1 MHIDIQTKGFTL
13 TKALAAHVQ
22 RRLKTAL
29 AARDDHIVHAQVRLS
44 DINGPRGGVDKC
56 CQLRVQIAGS
66 TSVVVRDVSA
76 DMYAA
81 IDKAAKRVSSS
92 VGRRLGR
99 MRSPKRPG
107 RNPKAQIFN
116 KTSFAA

>member
-1 MHIDIQTKGFTL
+1 MQIDIQTQGFTL
-13 TKALAAHVQ
+13 TEALKAHVR

-56 CQLRVQIAGS
+56 CQLRIQLAG
-66 TSVVVRDVSA
+66 TSSVIVRDVSA

-81 IDKAAKRVSSS
+81 IDKASRRISSS
-92 VGRRLGR
+92 VGRRLSR
-99 MRSPKRPG
+99 MRSPKRPW
-107 RNPKAQIFN
+107 RSPKAGIFN
-116 KTSFAA
+116 KTTLAA